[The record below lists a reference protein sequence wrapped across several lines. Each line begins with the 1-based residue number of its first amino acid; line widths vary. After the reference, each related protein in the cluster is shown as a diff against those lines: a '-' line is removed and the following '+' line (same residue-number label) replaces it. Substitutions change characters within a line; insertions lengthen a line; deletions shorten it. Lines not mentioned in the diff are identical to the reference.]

1 MEPPPANTYTTVYN
15 TNLPVTIGCRTA
27 ANGTVSLPFQ
37 GTIDEVRIYNRTLTA
52 SDILQLYQ
60 NKAFALINNGIGSW
74 NGLAGSGGN
83 ATLDTTSLN
92 FCTNLYT
99 APIGTA
105 GSLANVL
112 SVETASAQAP
122 GCALADTYYS
132 GGRTVLVASTN
143 LTIAAGGVALGTA
156 TAAGTLTILNTAL
169 TYVLNS
175 SDSIGLKDGANPT
188 SLLMSGLGTAILTG
202 INTFS
207 GGTTISSGTLQIGNG
222 GTVTGQELGSAA
234 TVTDNAALVFNGN
247 NALSFTR
254 TITGTGS
261 VTQRG
266 AGTLTLST
274 ANSYSGGTTISN
286 STVQVASVGDG
297 GTSSLGTGAVTLN
310 SGTLLFTGANDST
323 ARQVTGTGGTTNT
336 LDVPGGA
343 SLELSGAV
351 LSSTS
356 ASVTLNKT
364 SAGTL
369 TLSGSAD
376 NAHLVLAVNTG
387 TVILNKS
394 STASVHAVG
403 GGSSTVAGGATLQLS
418 GNGGAELSST
428 CALTVNSGG
437 VFDLNGQ
444 NNTIASLSVSG
455 TGIGGTGALI
465 NNAASTVS
473 TLTGAIT
480 LAANTTIGG
489 TGSITLPSVVSGT
502 GTLTYSGSGIL
513 ALAAT
518 NTYSGGTVV
527 SSGTLEATLP
537 NTVPG
542 NVTVNGTGVL
552 QLDDPNAMSSVATL
566 NLPASPAASSVNLNF
581 SGTQTIAVLML
592 GSSSQPAGTYGS
604 ASSGATHTSATFTG
618 SGILSVAGQAD
629 WDPGLSAASPGSGG
643 NGNWNT
649 STPNWF
655 TGSADAAWSTDAL
668 AFFAGTAGTVTLAA
682 NVSADGLTF
691 ATAGYT
697 INNTDGISILTLDG
711 NNPTIAV
718 PTGSTTISCAIAES
732 GPNAVTVTG
741 PGTLNLSGANTYLGG
756 TTINGA
762 TLRANTIADANCSIG
777 PSGTV
782 TMVGGS
788 TLSYTG
794 AGPATTTRNVTASG
808 AATCTIDVPAGSLE
822 LDGQVRNAGGNSAQI
837 YTKTGAGTL
846 ILGGTLDNPSLT
858 LAINQGEVI
867 ITKASASNVHG
878 LGGGT
883 STVAGGA
890 TLQLSGSGNSDIFSS
905 CVLTVSS
912 GGLFDLGGQSDIMST
927 LTISGNG
934 LGSGALIN
942 SVNATTSILTNIGS
956 GAILAGPTTIS
967 GPGNILLAGKVSG
980 PGPITYAGT
989 GTLTL
994 SNANTYTGGTI
1005 INANGT
1011 VLLGA
1016 SPSSAGTDAI
1026 TDNGT
1031 LGVNIAGNNAT
1042 LANAISGPGI
1052 VNIIETTANNL
1063 QIGGSMSGFT
1073 GTINCPASA
1082 STAKFQ
1088 ILTTGVSL
1096 NSAAT
1101 INVAA
1106 GGTFYVANAGVI
1118 IPCPVNL
1125 FGVGNSE
1132 VYGALRIENGV
1143 LISGP
1148 VILKANTTMGN
1159 GQAGAAKLATI
1170 SGVISETVGP
1180 FGITFTA
1187 EPGTIVLSGVNTYSG
1202 ATTISGGVAVIGGAG
1217 QLGSGN
1223 YAAPITNNA
1232 TFNYA
1237 SSAAQTLSGAIAG
1250 SGTLIQSGPG
1260 KLNLSGANT
1269 YTGGTLIT
1277 NGSPLTIAGS
1287 GSLGNGAYAGAISNY
1302 GTFTYASSAAQAL
1315 SGAISGTGTLT
1326 ESGPGTLTLS
1336 AANTYTGGTLIT
1348 NSSTLALA
1356 IGGSINTTPS
1366 LNIAKGAT
1374 LDVSAYSS
1382 YTLLSGIALS
1392 VGGAGTTVGSTA
1404 ATIKGS
1410 SANLATVTLN
1420 SPLAL
1425 TFTPLTFSG
1434 DATHPSLFI
1443 SQISLGQLVLGSSA
1457 ITVNNAGASPLGAG
1471 TYSLIQMAAG
1481 GTISAGTPTVTVTG
1495 NGLAAGATT
1504 SLSVSGGSVNLVV
1517 SAGASKPAMN
1527 SVTLSGTDLVF
1538 SGTNGPDSGTYYVL
1552 ASTNVALP
1560 LSQWTS
1566 IATNTFSPTG
1576 AFSVTNATGV
1586 SPRRFFIIQLP

>member
-1 MEPPPANTYTTVYN
+1 MYS
-15 TNLPVTIGCRTA
+15 TNLAVTIGCRATSGGVVNA
-27 ANGTVSLPFQ
+27 AFQ
-37 GTIDEVRIYNRTLTA
+37 GTIDEVRIYNRALLPADVTE
-52 SDILQLYQ
+52 LYN

-92 FCTNLYT
+92 FCTNVYT
-99 APIGTA
+99 APVGTA
-105 GSLANVL
+105 GSLASVL
-112 SVETASAQAP
+112 NVETASAQPP

-156 TAAGTLTILNTAL
+156 TAAGTLTILNSAL
-169 TYVLNS
+169 TFVLNS
-175 SDSIGLKDGANPT
+175 SDSIGIKDGANPT
-188 SLLMSGLGTAILTG
+188 ALVMSGTGTAILTG

-222 GTVTGQELGSAA
+222 GTVTGQEMGSAA
-234 TVTDNAALVFNGN
+234 TVTDNGVLVFNGN
-247 NALSFTR
+247 NNLNFTR
-254 TITGTGS
+254 TISGTGS

-266 AGTLTLST
+266 ASTLTLNT
-274 ANSYSGGTTISN
+274 ANTYSGGTTISN
-286 STVQVASVGDG
+286 STVQAASVGDG
-297 GTSSLGTGAVTLN
+297 GSSSLGTGAVTLN
-310 SGTLLFTGANDST
+310 SGTLLFTGVNDLT

-356 ASVTLNKT
+356 ASVTLNKN
-364 SAGTL
+364 SIGTL
-369 TLSGSAD
+369 TLSGGAD
-376 NAHLVLAVNTG
+376 NAHLLLAVN
-387 TVILNKS
+387 
-394 STASVHAVG
+394 A
-403 GGSSTVAGGATLQLS
+403 
-418 GNGGAELSST
+418 GAELSST

-444 NNTIASLSVSG
+444 DNAIASLSLAG
-455 TGIGGTGALI
+455 TGIAGSGALI
-465 NNAASTVS
+465 NNAVSTLS
-473 TLTGAIT
+473 TLTGPIT
-480 LAANTTIGG
+480 LAANTTIRGS
-489 TGSITLPSVVSGT
+489 GSITLPSVASGT
-502 GTLTYSGSGIL
+502 GTLTYSGSAVL

-527 SSGTLEATLP
+527 SSGTLDATLP

-542 NVTVNGTGVL
+542 NVTVSGTGVL

-566 NLPASPAASSVNLNF
+566 TLPSSPAASSVNLTY

-592 GSSSQPAGTYGS
+592 GSTAMPAGIYG
-604 ASSGATHTSATFTG
+604 ASATNPNNAFTG
-618 SGILSVAGQAD
+618 AGTLTVTGQAD
-629 WDPGLSAASPGSGG
+629 WDPGLLHASPGSGG

-649 STPNWF
+649 GTANWF
-655 TGSADAAWSTDAL
+655 AGSADTVWPTDAL
-668 AFFAGTAGTVTLAA
+668 AFFAGAAGTVTLAA
-682 NVSADGLTF
+682 SVGADGLTF
-691 ATAGYT
+691 TTAGYN
-697 INNTDGISILTLDG
+697 INNTDGTSVLTLDG
-711 NNPTIAV
+711 NNPTIAI
-718 PTGSTTISCAIAES
+718 PAGNTTIGCTIAES

-741 PGTLNLSGANTYLGG
+741 PGTLTLRGVNTYVGG

-762 TLRANTIADANCSIG
+762 TLSVNTIADANCSIG
-777 PSGTV
+777 PSGAV

-794 AGPATTTRNVTASG
+794 AGAATTIRNVTASG

-822 LDGQVRNAGGNSAQI
+822 LDGQVRNAGGNSAQM

-846 ILGGTLDNPSLT
+846 ILGGTGDNPSLT
-858 LAINQGEVI
+858 MAINQGSVI

-878 LGGGT
+878 IGGGT
-883 STVAGGA
+883 STVASGA
-890 TLQLSGSGNSDIFSS
+890 TLQLSGSGNSDVFSTS
-905 CVLTVSS
+905 VLTVSG

-942 SVNATTSILTNIGS
+942 SVNATTSILTNNGS
-956 GAILAGPTTIS
+956 GVVLAGATAIS
-967 GPGNILLAGKVSG
+967 GPGNILLAGKISG
-980 PGPITYAGT
+980 SGPITYAGT

-1005 INANGT
+1005 INAGGT
-1011 VLLGA
+1011 VMLGA

-1082 STAKFQ
+1082 SAAKFQ

-1125 FGVGNSE
+1125 FGIGNSE
-1132 VYGALRIENGV
+1132 VYGALRIENGA

-1148 VILKANTTMGN
+1148 VTLKGNTTMGN
-1159 GQAGAAKLATI
+1159 GQTGAAKLATI
-1170 SGVISETVGP
+1170 SSVISETVGP

-1202 ATTISGGVAVIGGAG
+1202 ATTISGGVVVIGGAG

-1223 YAAPITNNA
+1223 YAAAITNNA

-1237 SSAAQTLSGAIAG
+1237 SSAAQTLSGAITG

-1260 KLNLSGANT
+1260 KLSLSGANT

-1287 GSLGNGAYAGAISNY
+1287 GSLGNGAYAGAISNF

-1315 SGAISGTGTLT
+1315 SGVISGTGTLT

-1336 AANTYTGGTLIT
+1336 GANTYTGGTLIT
-1348 NSSTLALA
+1348 NASTLALD

-1366 LNIAKGAT
+1366 ISIAKGAT

-1382 YTLLSGIALS
+1382 YTLLSGITLS
-1392 VGGAGTTVGSTA
+1392 ASGAGTTVGSAA

-1410 SANLATVTLN
+1410 AANGATVTLN

-1425 TFTPLTFSG
+1425 TLTPQTFSG
-1434 DATHPSLFI
+1434 DATHPALFI
-1443 SQISLGQLVLGSSA
+1443 SQIALGQLVLGSSA

-1471 TYSLIQMAAG
+1471 TYSLIQVVAG
-1481 GTISAGTPTVTVTG
+1481 GSISLGSPTVTVTG
-1495 NGLAAGATT
+1495 NGLAPGSTASISA
-1504 SLSVSGGSVNLVV
+1504 SGGGVNLVV
-1517 SAGASKPAMN
+1517 AIGAAVPAIN
-1527 SVTLSGTDLVF
+1527 SVTLSGGSLTF
-1538 SGTNGPDSGTYYVL
+1538 SGTNGPDNGTYYVL

-1560 LSQWTS
+1560 LAQWMS

-1576 AFSVTNATGV
+1576 AFSVTNAIGA
-1586 SPRRFFIIQLP
+1586 SPKRFFVIQVP